1 MTPSNNHRS
10 TSWIALLVAI
20 AITWLPVVLFVW
32 LSSDPKTASKASG
45 TALAG
50 AAVVVATYAFS
61 RKQAWS
67 LILWI
72 PLILTAALGS
82 LFLLGTGLSTPTSG
96 PSAGPL
102 EGVAVLLMLVIAVG
116 LCAFVFASAWFRPK
130 SWSTTILVIGLLNSA
145 LIFMTGSSGFRI
157 ATGQEIM
164 LRLSDPAGKPVAGAE
179 VRFERFRYGHGGA
192 ESFEASGGPFRS
204 DSEGVARVPSR
215 RMRYKTRMTVHKEGF
230 REITVTLHMQL
241 AEHDRMRA
249 YTVSTYETPAIA
261 TGTVLATDTPV
272 IPISLSP
279 LSDAPTSKVVRFSLF
294 SKHDLQETITP
305 KSLELKTG
313 KFADDLSGDIEL
325 EYFSASMTRYRDQKL
340 RLRGLNGVQLFLAS
354 HNERFPT
361 ATHTLYEQL
370 YQIAPQSGYEHEVI
384 IDNPGNSPGPVV
396 YVRALDG
403 KLHGRLCIEVL
414 GNGVDE
420 TPRYSGT
427 LVINPSGRM
436 LEWGKQSD

>member
-1 MTPSNNHRS
+1 
-10 TSWIALLVAI
+10 
-20 AITWLPVVLFVW
+20 
-32 LSSDPKTASKASG
+32 
-45 TALAG
+45 
-50 AAVVVATYAFS
+50 
-61 RKQAWS
+61 
-67 LILWI
+67 
-72 PLILTAALGS
+72 
-82 LFLLGTGLSTPTSG
+82 
-96 PSAGPL
+96 
-102 EGVAVLLMLVIAVG
+102 
-116 LCAFVFASAWFRPK
+116 
-130 SWSTTILVIGLLNSA
+130 
-145 LIFMTGSSGFRI
+145 
-157 ATGQEIM
+157 
-164 LRLSDPAGKPVAGAE
+164 
-179 VRFERFRYGHGGA
+179 
-192 ESFEASGGPFRS
+192 
-204 DSEGVARVPSR
+204 
-215 RMRYKTRMTVHKEGF
+215 MTVHKEGF